1 MTKEPGE
8 WLSGSLMLYTYKQLK
23 DGVAARTGPDY
34 VVTFRNIFITAVT
47 DNRLD

>member
-8 WLSGSLMLYTYKQLK
+8 WLSSSLMLYTYKQLK
-23 DGVAARTGPDY
+23 DGVPARTGLDY